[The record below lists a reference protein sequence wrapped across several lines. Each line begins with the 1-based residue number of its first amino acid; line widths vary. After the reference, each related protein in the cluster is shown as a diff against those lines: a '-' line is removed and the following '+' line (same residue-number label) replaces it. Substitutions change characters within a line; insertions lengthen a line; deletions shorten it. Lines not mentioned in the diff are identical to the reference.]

1 MLKAAICDDE
11 SIILSMMKSSIE
23 KTFLQEKFDC
33 TVQAFSSG
41 EDLLKSHK
49 TQSYDILFLDIYM
62 TGCSGFDVAKTV
74 GKLTPNTLLIFV
86 TSQDSM
92 VYNSLDYR
100 PFQFVRK
107 NRIQK
112 DKNELVTVTK
122 KLIKYYRQHKSI
134 TLYLGVGENRC
145 ISFQEIIYLK
155 SSLHYTEYHL
165 TNGEVLRVRQRI
177 SDAEKELNS
186 YGFVK
191 IHRQYIVNLNAIER
205 ISTTNSFLRLH
216 SGKTLNISKTYLDM
230 TMSQY
235 QKQMRNM
242 P

>member
-1 MLKAAICDDE
+1 MLRAAICDDE
-11 SIILSMMKSSIE
+11 SVILSMMKSSIE

-33 TVQAFSSG
+33 SIQAFSSG
-41 EDLLKSHK
+41 EELLKIHK
-49 TQSYDILFLDIYM
+49 DQPYDVLFLDIYM
-62 TGCSGFDVAKTV
+62 TGYSGFDVAKTV

-107 NRIQK
+107 NRIQT
-112 DKNELVTVTK
+112 DNSELVTVTR
-122 KLIKYYRQHKSI
+122 KLIKYYREHKSI
-134 TLYLGVGENRC
+134 TLYLGVGEKRC
-145 ISFQEIIYLK
+145 VSFQEISYLK
-155 SSLHYTEYHL
+155 SSLHYIEYHL
-165 TNGEVLRVRQRI
+165 TNGEVLRVRQKI
-177 SDAEKELNS
+177 TDAENKLNS
-186 YGFVK
+186 YGFAK

-216 SGKTLNISKTYLDM
+216 SGKTLNISKTYMNSLM
-230 TMSQY
+230 HKY
-235 QKQMRNM
+235 QQQMRNM